1 MTPAI
6 VVVPVLVRVKV
17 RPPVSVTP
25 PVKVKLTL
33 PPILTFPPSVT
44 AFAKEIGLP
53 LAVGVP
59 PLRANIPVP
68 RALLLPTVRVPELC
82 VVVPEYVLLPVRTSV
97 PVPAWVNPPDPL
109 MTAETVSVA
118 AAFTV
123 KDHVA

>member
-6 VVVPVLVRVKV
+6 VVVPVLVTVKV
-17 RPPVSVTP
+17 RPPVSVTA
-25 PVKVKLTL
+25 PVKVKLRL
-33 PPILTFPPSVT
+33 PPIITFPPRDT
-44 AFAKEIGLP
+44 GCEKEIGLP
-53 LAVGVP
+53 LGVRGP

-109 MTAETVSVA
+109 MTAETV
-118 AAFTV
+118 
-123 KDHVA
+123 